1 MLLDEESSRLTTF
14 NSPFGRYCFL
24 RMPFGQLMSQ
34 HVFQHKMDKIFEK
47 CPGTISIADDIAV
60 GGETEAEHDQNLHN
74 MMEIARKHGLVFNSE
89 KCEIKVPQIKFFG
102 MIYDKDGVYPDPE
115 IVKVIKERQSPG
127 SIELQELLEIIT
139 YIYIRLHSSS
149 DYQPAKSTKE
159 RHRIRMDRRTSTTF

>member
-1 MLLDEESSRLTTF
+1 
-14 NSPFGRYCFL
+14 
-24 RMPFGQLMSQ
+24 
-34 HVFQHKMDKIFEK
+34 
-47 CPGTISIADDIAV
+47 
-60 GGETEAEHDQNLHN
+60 
-74 MMEIARKHGLVFNSE
+74 
-89 KCEIKVPQIKFFG
+89 

-159 RHRIRMDRRTSTTF
+159 RLRIRMDRRTSTTFWENKRTYLYRHCSFLICFDLEKETVMQVDASGSGLGAVLIQNEKPITIVSKPLSETEQRYANFEREVLSVVFGFTHICERFHTYMYCLWKTFHRRVGP